1 MTRYGCP
8 CVTLA
13 GNVHERGRLQGG
25 YRGEQTSAFRSLLS
39 RQRTRDASGELRA
52 CATLAKSHVAA
63 AQRSASLARAAH
75 DAAREEEVARQ
86 RRESLRLSV
95 EAQRAD
101 MRDAQLALAADA
113 QKRENLAARMQ
124 RLRQEATLLRRPEA
138 FDDSCDAIES
148 AGQPSA
154 RKTVV
159 GQAKLSETSGEI
171 ASEIASGRARA
182 LEKLRRQVPDV
193 AMPPIQLP
201 CDAY

>member
-1 MTRYGCP
+1 
-8 CVTLA
+8 
-13 GNVHERGRLQGG
+13 
-25 YRGEQTSAFRSLLS
+25 
-39 RQRTRDASGELRA
+39 
-52 CATLAKSHVAA
+52 
-63 AQRSASLARAAH
+63 
-75 DAAREEEVARQ
+75 
-86 RRESLRLSV
+86 
-95 EAQRAD
+95 

-113 QKRENLAARMQ
+113 KKRENLAARMQ